1 MNIFDLV
8 SKEGLESLPE
18 DPRQAFSE
26 FSRFAYKR
34 LNEHISKLD
43 LNESYGWA
51 EANEARSGFMN
62 VVLGAARNFGVD
74 PFAKMEMPRVEEVGE
89 KEYKQFKADLD
100 HYMTQIVLETT
111 FQARR
116 DSVEIGADAKSKIRS
131 YLHAIKESVDKA
143 DLSDSQKRTLLQK
156 LAEFEKALDGRRL
169 SLAAVA
175 LFVLSITTIPGGVA
189 QTIDLVT
196 PLANKI
202 LRVVGEEKVAQD
214 SQIKLPFNEQPKPL
228 LPPRSSTQLL
238 APPNTNK
245 WSGDDLDDDIPF

>member
-8 SKEGLESLPE
+8 SKEELESLPE

-100 HYMTQIVLETT
+100 HYMGNYIVYL
-111 FQARR
+111 ARMMWQ
-116 DSVEIGADAKSKIRS
+116 KIRDRP
-131 YLHAIKESVDKA
+131 V
-143 DLSDSQKRTLLQK
+143 
-156 LAEFEKALDGRRL
+156 F
-169 SLAAVA
+169 
-175 LFVLSITTIPGGVA
+175 
-189 QTIDLVT
+189 
-196 PLANKI
+196 
-202 LRVVGEEKVAQD
+202 
-214 SQIKLPFNEQPKPL
+214 
-228 LPPRSSTQLL
+228 
-238 APPNTNK
+238 
-245 WSGDDLDDDIPF
+245 